1 MQFLTV
7 SPQHLLLL
15 RRLSLVL
22 AALLISL
29 IFALADSSLATEELR
44 FDTPMDKLLH
54 AIVYG
59 VIALLL
65 KFSGVIKR
73 SFILWFLVIAIGLL
87 DELHQNMV
95 EGRQSSVADLMAD
108 AVGVTLGIMIIT
120 MITKRII
127 VQPDI
132 KL

>member
-7 SPQHLLLL
+7 SHQHFLLL
-15 RRLSLVL
+15 RRMSLVL
-22 AALLISL
+22 AVFFISL
-29 IFALADSSLATEELR
+29 IFALADSALATGELR
-44 FDTPMDKLLH
+44 FDPPMDKLLH
-54 AIVYG
+54 ASVYG

-73 SFILWFLVIAIGLL
+73 SFILWFLVIGIGLL
-87 DELHQNMV
+87 DELHQAMV

-120 MITKRII
+120 MLTKMII